1 MFLPSPNATLQGE
14 NYSISV
20 LGTLQMIQMF
30 QMSKKSKLSSATTEG
45 CSLNK
50 LIRSSKLRNL
60 TLRNIW
66 YFVSVC
72 STSLLLQESY
82 RKQVSVNSSK
92 SEPVFA
98 AFFRSKFFQLPLPLA
113 PLLPSQKHHFSFAA
127 GKGVLTVSYGRRWRK
142 WEEKMVSL
150 RGRVGVGKVG
160 GWEGGW
166 EWVDFVPR
174 KVLPEAMLAERSL
187 VDEHFFPN
195 TLRLLGA
202 FIIIFMGAI
211 IIIMFMSPPF

>member
-1 MFLPSPNATLQGE
+1 MFLPPPNATLQGE

-20 LGTLQMIQMF
+20 LGTLQMLKMF

-50 LIRSSKLRNL
+50 LILSSKLRNL

-113 PLLPSQKHHFSFAA
+113 PLFPSQKHHFSFAA

-142 WEEKMVSL
+142 WEVEEKMVCL
-150 RGRVGVGKVG
+150 RER
-160 GWEGGW
+160 EGGTVHW
-166 EWVDFVPR
+166 KQGYRGQFHILHW
-174 KVLPEAMLAERSL
+174 
-187 VDEHFFPN
+187 
-195 TLRLLGA
+195 LLLL
-202 FIIIFMGAI
+202 FYLCKEI
-211 IIIMFMSPPF
+211 

>member
-1 MFLPSPNATLQGE
+1 MQLSRDKTTLSQFWGSTPPPR
-14 NYSISV
+14 NP
-20 LGTLQMIQMF
+20 L

-50 LIRSSKLRNL
+50 LILSSKLRNL

-150 RGRVGVGKVG
+150 RGRMGVSRFCAEKSFAPSTAR
-160 GWEGGW
+160 WRQLCRQAHLSIDLSNTHH
-166 EWVDFVPR
+166 VD
-174 KVLPEAMLAERSL
+174 
-187 VDEHFFPN
+187 
-195 TLRLLGA
+195 T
-202 FIIIFMGAI
+202 
-211 IIIMFMSPPF
+211 